1 MISARDM
8 TEPSGQPGGGRDR
21 GGRGGRG
28 MGMGMG
34 YGGMMPPPHGFGPP
48 PWGPGP
54 GGPPQPMI
62 FDGSS
67 QVTGGGMPPMQP
79 PGQPPMHDRWGRG

>member
-1 MISARDM
+1 M
-8 TEPSGQPGGGRDR
+8 TEPPGQPGGGGRDR

-34 YGGMMPPPHGFGPP
+34 MGMGYGGMMPPPHGGPGYGPP

-54 GGPPQPMI
+54 GGPPPQPVI
-62 FDGSS
+62 YDGSS
-67 QVTGGGMPPMQP
+67 QVAGGGMPHTQ
-79 PGQPPMHDRWGRG
+79 DRWGRG